1 MTEPRLNILRLFIVS
16 GTVKTVPYNDIVKR
30 LEAGSDRVKI
40 NKTLFPLPS
49 KLPIDL
55 VFSRNTD
62 VTILSNDKYA
72 T

>member
-1 MTEPRLNILRLFIVS
+1 MKTIRLFIAC

-30 LEAGSDRVKI
+30 LEAGSDRVKT

-49 KLPIDL
+49 KLPIDF